1 MKNYWDDGELYSQ
14 PSESL
19 LKRNASDSLKK
30 QKMKGKTM
38 HPIIISSR
46 KIARSWWGNAWCENL
61 ERYADYTSR
70 LETWETVCTYRN
82 GSGSADREGK
92 DSGTCTGKAEGSGW
106 LPYFWTMKE
115 IVTELSVKNKNIL
128 SHVLT

>member
-46 KIARSWWGNAWCENL
+46 KIARSWWGMRGVKIWKDMRITPPDWN
-61 ERYADYTSR
+61 
-70 LETWETVCTYRN
+70 VGN
-82 GSGSADREGK
+82 GMYVPE
-92 DSGTCTGKAEGSGW
+92 W
-106 LPYFWTMKE
+106 
-115 IVTELSVKNKNIL
+115 
-128 SHVLT
+128 

>member
-61 ERYADYTSR
+61 ERYADYASR
-70 LETWETVCTYRN
+70 LERGKRYVRN
-82 GSGSADREGK
+82 GTVVDLQIEKGRIQ
-92 DSGTCTGKAEGSGW
+92 AEGSGW

-128 SHVLT
+128 SRVLI

>member
-61 ERYADYTSR
+61 ERYADYDSR
-70 LETWETVCTYRN
+70 LERGKRYVRTGTVV
-82 GSGSADREGK
+82 DRK
-92 DSGTCTGKAEGSGW
+92 KLWNS
-106 LPYFWTMKE
+106 
-115 IVTELSVKNKNIL
+115 LSQ
-128 SHVLT
+128 SQ